1 MPILLKKMSG
11 KEICGMNDAELIA
24 ERLRPVAERIAE
36 IPGEKLAP
44 VQYREYF
51 AHCASFLVKVLQIAG
66 EKIPGEGMAQAQ
78 LKAVNQC
85 LYADILPGQYEKSYA
100 NPAWSVQ
107 CFGREMG
114 QYLSML
120 YAELRHCIAFAYEK
134 KFWDLTV
141 LCELFSEVYSCFTDG
156 ETPAAGEIRDI
167 LYWFFSD
174 YSERMVADRI
184 AEQVDPSSCFFA
196 SDIVMSADLTDV
208 SYLYRYGEYI
218 TDNETGVA
226 AYLNSLSGKQIEE
239 MARTYTEGYRLG
251 FVHAGIDLSKKKTV
265 EIRYAIGFERMI
277 REAVRQFREMGLEPT
292 MFRYAQHA
300 VSRRQMHRIGFSGTS
315 ANPQYEYDHRMDD
328 ALFLDEDF
336 VSRKL
341 RVTQTAYE
349 KVKELAGVYAGPAC
363 LETFGEETF
372 EPVNKPECLS
382 YSGRQ
387 KKLMTHMQNEFSQ
400 ITNRYIPGDKR
411 SFTII
416 AYPVPEIGSRFAEI
430 FAETVKVNTL
440 DNVLYGRIQQT
451 LIDTL
456 DRGRR
461 VHVLGAG
468 NNRTDLWISLH
479 RLYNPEKETIFENCV
494 ADVNIPVGEVF
505 TSPVLSGTDGILH
518 VTGVYLEGL
527 YYRDLELVFKDG
539 RIQKYSCANFDDEIE
554 NQKYVSQNLLF
565 NHSTLPLGEFAI
577 GTNTTAYR
585 MARRYGIE
593 AKLPILIAEKTGPH
607 FAIGDTCYSWAE
619 DVPVYNPDGKE
630 IVARDNEVSL
640 LRKMDPAKAY
650 LNCHTDITIPY
661 DELGILAVE
670 ELDGTVTEII
680 RNGRFVLPG
689 TEELNIAL
697 DGE

>member
-1 MPILLKKMSG
+1 MH
-11 KEICGMNDAELIA
+11 DTELVT

-44 VQYREYF
+44 VQFREYF
-51 AHCASFLVKVLQIAG
+51 DRCASFLVEVLPIA
-66 EKIPGEGMAQAQ
+66 EERVPGEGLTLEQ
-78 LKAVNQC
+78 LKIRNER
-85 LYADILPGQYEKSYA
+85 LYTDILPEQYEKSYA
-100 NPAWSVQ
+100 NPAWAVQ

-120 YAELRHCIAFAYEK
+120 YTELRHCIAFAYEK
-134 KFWDLTV
+134 KIWDLTV

-156 ETPAAGEIRDI
+156 EVPAAGEIRDI

-184 AEQVDPSSCFFA
+184 AEQVDPACSFA
-196 SDIVMSADLTDV
+196 TDIVMHTDLTDF

-226 AYLNSLSGKQIEE
+226 AYLNGLPQEQIEA

-277 REAVRQFREMGLEPT
+277 REAVKQFRDMGLEPT

-300 VSRRQMHRIGFSGTS
+300 ISRRQMHRIGFSGTS
-315 ANPQYEYDHRMDD
+315 ANPQFEYDHRMDD
-328 ALFLDEDF
+328 GLFLDEDF

-349 KVKELAGVYAGPAC
+349 KVKELAYVYAGPAC
-363 LETFGEETF
+363 LETFGEKTF

-382 YSGRQ
+382 YSIRQ
-387 KKLMTHMQNEFSQ
+387 QKLMTHMQNELSQ
-400 ITNRYIPGDKR
+400 ITNRYIRGDQR

-416 AYPVPEIGSRFAEI
+416 AYPVPEIGDRFTEI
-430 FAETVKVNTL
+430 FAETVEVNTL
-440 DNVLYGRIQQT
+440 DYTLYERIQHT
-451 LIDTL
+451 MIDTL
-456 DRGRR
+456 DKGRR
-461 VHVLGAG
+461 VHVLGTG
-468 NNRTDLWISLH
+468 DNRTDLWISLH
-479 RLYNPEKETIFENCV
+479 RLANPEKETIFENCV

-505 TSPVLSGTDGILH
+505 TSPVLSGTDGVLH

-539 RIQKYSCANFDDEIE
+539 RIEKYSCANFDNDKE
-554 NQKYVSQNLLF
+554 NQEYISHNLLF

-585 MARRYGIE
+585 MARKYGIE

-607 FAIGDTCYSWAE
+607 FAVGDTCYSWAE
-619 DVPVYNPDGKE
+619 DVPVFNPDGKE

-640 LRKMDPAKAY
+640 LRKTDPSKAY

-661 DELGILAVE
+661 DELGLLAVE
-670 ELDGTVTEII
+670 DSDGRMTDII
-680 RNGRFVLPG
+680 RDGRFVLPG
-689 TEELNIAL
+689 TEELNIPL
-697 DGE
+697 DEM